1 MTHILSSE
9 CLIRKPFHPFSKI
22 GFGASREFFFGGG
35 VINFNCL
42 IGQLKG
48 FGGVRMECHILSL
61 GKMINGRNSSDE
73 TATAPCGIIATH
85 NFLQ

>member
-1 MTHILSSE
+1 MLNSEAVSSLLE
-9 CLIRKPFHPFSKI
+9 NWFWRKSGIFL
-22 GFGASREFFFGGG
+22 GGG
-35 VINFNCL
+35 IINFNCL

>member
-1 MTHILSSE
+1 MLNSEAVSSLFE
-9 CLIRKPFHPFSKI
+9 NWFWHKSGI
-22 GFGASREFFFGGG
+22 FFFGGA

>member
-1 MTHILSSE
+1 MSHTLLYSE
-9 CLIRKPFHPFSKI
+9 SLIRKPVHPFSKI
-22 GFGASREFFFGGG
+22 GFGATWEFFWWRI
-35 VINFNCL
+35 INFNCL